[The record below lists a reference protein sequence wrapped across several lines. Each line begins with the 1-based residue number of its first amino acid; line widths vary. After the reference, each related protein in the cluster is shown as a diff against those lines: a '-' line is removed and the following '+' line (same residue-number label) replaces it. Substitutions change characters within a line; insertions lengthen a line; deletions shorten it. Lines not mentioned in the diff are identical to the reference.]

1 MRRGHIAL
9 ASYCKTGTNST
20 YPYTGYGTR
29 TRGAAAYFG
38 VQRHQVERPL
48 MRFSELYVADLL
60 AVRRKGVRLASK
72 RCEVDIIAR

>member
-1 MRRGHIAL
+1 
-9 ASYCKTGTNST
+9 
-20 YPYTGYGTR
+20 
-29 TRGAAAYFG
+29 
-38 VQRHQVERPL
+38 